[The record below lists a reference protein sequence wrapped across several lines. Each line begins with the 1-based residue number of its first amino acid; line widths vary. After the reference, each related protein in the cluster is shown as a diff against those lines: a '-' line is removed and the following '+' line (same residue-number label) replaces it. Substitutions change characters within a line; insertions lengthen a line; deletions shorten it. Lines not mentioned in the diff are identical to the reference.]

1 MHEYL
6 MESLVKERFE
16 RIREFAARQALLR
29 SLKPARQPWRVTL
42 GIALIRAGRWCLRGV
57 PRAVEPRRAA

>member
-16 RIREFAARQALLR
+16 RVREFAARQALLR
-29 SLKPARQPWRVTL
+29 ALKPARPPWRVAL
-42 GIALIRAGRWCLRGV
+42 GIGLIRAGRWCLRGV
-57 PRAVEPRRAA
+57 PRTIAPRRAA